1 MDYPEAL
8 LHVLHSSIRDSEFC
22 NDASRRDRRLDA
34 VFRQMAKRGNMQTV
48 AILALTWVCAGFPV
62 EAEHPELLAEED
74 PALPAAEHPEIPDVG
89 AGGPPHPREVI
100 PVPVVPDKMAV
111 PAPTVVD
118 KIKKPG
124 EPPAVRSGDP
134 NAIPEPERKEV
145 TPPARTPVPP

>member
-1 MDYPEAL
+1 
-8 LHVLHSSIRDSEFC
+8 
-22 NDASRRDRRLDA
+22 
-34 VFRQMAKRGNMQTV
+34 MAKRSNMQTV

-62 EAEHPELLAEED
+62 EAQHPELLAAED
-74 PALPAAEHPEIPDVG
+74 PGLPAAEHPEIPDVG

-124 EPPAVRSGDP
+124 EPPAVHSGDP
-134 NAIPEPERKEV
+134 DTIPEPERKEV
-145 TPPARTPVPP
+145 TPPAATPAPSSNH